1 MRSLS
6 LIMTLSGVQIPQALP
21 NKENSMKEN
30 EFWHPD
36 KDGTWTHFAQRTK
49 NNIRTYY
56 TDGKEVLKRKVS
68 DTGHV
73 IGAVEEV

>member
-1 MRSLS
+1 
-6 LIMTLSGVQIPQALP
+6 
-21 NKENSMKEN
+21 MKEN